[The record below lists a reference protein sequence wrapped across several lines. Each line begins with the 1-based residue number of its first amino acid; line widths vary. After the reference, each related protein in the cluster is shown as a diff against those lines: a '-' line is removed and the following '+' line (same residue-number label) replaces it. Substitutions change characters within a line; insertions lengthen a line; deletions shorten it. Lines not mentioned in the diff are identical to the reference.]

1 MTKDITA
8 SLKAELGQIDS
19 YEKRVAHLYNKYK
32 GEDCYILSC
41 GPSLN
46 NYSEEYLNKVLK
58 DKLVLCVKT
67 AYNRHRSVTDFHFFN
82 CCNLPFGTIAK
93 PYHYDYD
100 DHTIAISSSNFPEYA
115 RWSVRQEYDIF
126 CQIPLVNDASNP
138 SAVST
143 NSLHNPKINL
153 EQSQFVTVNKNF
165 EKYLLSNQFER
176 PVGPGIM
183 YETVF
188 FFAMHLGVKSINV
201 IGWDL
206 GTKAITDREQYNHFY
221 SHSTQFFNP
230 GYIMDWEVETTA
242 KASKELYYWMKEK
255 NVDLNVIS
263 DCSSVYEG
271 IPRIKL

>member
-115 RWSVRQEYDIF
+115 RWSIRQEYEIF
-126 CQIPLVNDASNP
+126 FKIPLVNDAGDP
-138 SAVST
+138 LASAT
-143 NSLHNPKINL
+143 NSLHNPKAHL
-153 EQSQFVTVNKNF
+153 EQSQFVTVSKNF

-188 FFAMHLGVKSINV
+188 FFAAHLGVKSINT

-206 GTKAITDREQYNHFY
+206 DNKVITDREQYNHFY
-221 SHSTQFFNP
+221 L
-230 GYIMDWEVETTA
+230 A
-242 KASKELYYWMKEK
+242 KELIITVRTDSAKFQNEKYWRS
-255 NVDLNVIS
+255 L
-263 DCSSVYEG
+263 
-271 IPRIKL
+271 